1 MSTHSVFASKLLSWY
16 KAQLSGYMPNV
27 KPYQDLEEFIQAE
40 DITAADEFKASD
52 ENSAFTEDLIQMNNA
67 LCNQMELRR
76 CMNERDM
83 SIEIYWDRWQRYME
97 LESAELTKFKDT
109 VEAKHA
115 FIKSTS
121 KNVRK
126 NQTSFHGHGKDLFAE
141 LKQTD
146 YVKHSIEPDTGRKA

>member
-1 MSTHSVFASKLLSWY
+1 MSTHSTFASKLLSWY

-27 KPYQDLEEFIQAE
+27 KSYQDLEEFVQAE
-40 DITAADEFKASD
+40 DITAADEFRAYNED
-52 ENSAFTEDLIQMNNA
+52 SAFTEDLIQMDNA
-67 LCNQMELRR
+67 ICNQMELRR

-97 LESAELTKFKDT
+97 LESGELTKFKDT

-121 KNVRK
+121 KKVRK
-126 NQTSFHGHGKDLFAE
+126 NQESFNGQGKNVLAE

-146 YVKHSIEPDTGRKA
+146 YIKLSVEPDMGQQA